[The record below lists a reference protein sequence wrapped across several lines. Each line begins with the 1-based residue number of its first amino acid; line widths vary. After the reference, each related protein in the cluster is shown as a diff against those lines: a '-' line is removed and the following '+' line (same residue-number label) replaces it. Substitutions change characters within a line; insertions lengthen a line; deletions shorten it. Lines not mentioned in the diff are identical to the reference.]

1 MVPPHRASPPG
12 RTIATSTSQDQ
23 KTYCWL
29 PPADTGIA
37 AVLASPAPP
46 VGADARAYRTMTVP
60 EAHCLS
66 PAARDILDELS
77 EILRA
82 DGAELRVHTVASSV
96 SLTFELD
103 LSNSSCPE
111 CVMPR
116 ELLVDIYRSRLAEV
130 DPDIV
135 SVVIIDPREPGS
147 ET

>member
-1 MVPPHRASPPG
+1 
-12 RTIATSTSQDQ
+12 
-23 KTYCWL
+23 
-29 PPADTGIA
+29 
-37 AVLASPAPP
+37 
-46 VGADARAYRTMTVP
+46 MTVP

-66 PAARDILDELS
+66 PAARDVLNELS

-82 DGAELRVHTVASSV
+82 DGAELRVRTASSV

-130 DPDIV
+130 DPNIV

>member
-1 MVPPHRASPPG
+1 
-12 RTIATSTSQDQ
+12 
-23 KTYCWL
+23 
-29 PPADTGIA
+29 
-37 AVLASPAPP
+37 
-46 VGADARAYRTMTVP
+46 MTVP
-60 EAHCLS
+60 EAECLR
-66 PAARDILDELS
+66 PAARDVLNELS

-82 DGAELRVHTVASSV
+82 DGAELRVRTASSV